1 MLLELW
7 AIQVNGLSGIWVNH
21 GVIMLEKLAIFAP
34 IALLLPVADGG
45 TPAPAFQPDNG
56 YGAEAAPLRDQFP
69 TGEGQYSLEA
79 IYPVPVQHQVRI
91 EQRIVVRI
99 SPRSAN
105 ARQNLL
111 AEVPRQVP
119 VQELEERKIGK
130 CLPVKSIAAV
140 QTGSGNQLL
149 LYTRDRRIISA
160 RLEKACRA
168 RDFYSGFYVEQNK
181 DGMLCVERDKLQSR
195 AGANCEINR
204 IRQLVVDDD

>member
-1 MLLELW
+1 MVK
-7 AIQVNGLSGIWVNH
+7 QVSSLSGGRVIR
-21 GVIMLEKLAIFAP
+21 GMIMLEKFAIFAP
-34 IALLLPVADGG
+34 IALLLSPAGG
-45 TPAPAFQPDNG
+45 VESWRTPEATYPAP
-56 YGAEAAPLRDQFP
+56 
-69 TGEGQYSLEA
+69 
-79 IYPVPVQHQVRI
+79 VQRQVRI
-91 EQRIVVRI
+91 EQRVVLRI
-99 SPRSAN
+99 SPRSAS

-111 AEVPRQVP
+111 AELPQRLP
-119 VQELEERKIGK
+119 AKDYEERKIGK

-168 RDFYSGFYVEQNK
+168 RDFYSGFYVEQNN

-204 IRQLVVDDD
+204 IRQLVVDED